1 LLSAPPPSSLSEEKA
16 GIDASIDMMMT
27 IADMGAKALSE
38 LGQCLDRI
46 DEQQVTDL
54 VELLATSKRICI
66 YGCGREGLMM
76 RALCMRLYHLG
87 MDVHMVFDMTTPP
100 VGPGDLLLVS
110 SGPGYTSTVLTLAGE
125 ARKTGAKIACITA
138 EPSSEV
144 TRVSDFSFVIPAQTM
159 ARDER
164 AATSFLPMG
173 SLFEGAQFLFFE
185 ILVMKLRERLG
196 ETAESMRA
204 RHTNLE

>member
-1 LLSAPPPSSLSEEKA
+1 
-16 GIDASIDMMMT
+16 MMTT
-27 IADMGAKALSE
+27 IADMSARALSE
-38 LGQCLDRI
+38 LGHCLERI
-46 DEQQVTDL
+46 DEAAASDL
-54 VELLATSKRICI
+54 VELLVTSRRICI

-76 RALCMRLYHLG
+76 RALSMRMYHLG

-110 SGPGYTSTVLTLAGE
+110 SGPGYTSTVLTLCAE
-125 ARKTGAKIACITA
+125 ARRAGARTACITA
-138 EPSSEV
+138 EPGSKV
-144 TRVSDFSFVIPAQTM
+144 TELSDFAFVIPAQTM
-159 ARDER
+159 ARDAR
-164 AATSFLPMG
+164 APTSFLPMG

-185 ILVMKLRERLG
+185 ILVMKLRDRLG

>member
-1 LLSAPPPSSLSEEKA
+1 
-16 GIDASIDMMMT
+16 MMTTT

-38 LGQCLDRI
+38 LGQCLNAI
-46 DEQQVTDL
+46 DERQVTAL

-76 RALCMRLYHLG
+76 RALCMRMFHLG

-100 VGPGDLLLVS
+100 VGAGDLLLVS

-125 ARKTGAKIACITA
+125 ARKAGAKVACVTA
-138 EPSSEV
+138 EPGSEV
-144 TRVSDFSFVIPAQTM
+144 TQLSDFAFVIPAQTM
-159 ARDER
+159 ARDESQP
-164 AATSFLPMG
+164 TSFLPMG

-185 ILVMKLRERLG
+185 ILIMKLRDRIG
-196 ETAESMRA
+196 ETPESMRA

>member
-1 LLSAPPPSSLSEEKA
+1 
-16 GIDASIDMMMT
+16 MTTT
-27 IADMGAKALSE
+27 IADMGARALSE
-38 LGQCLDRI
+38 LGQCLAAI
-46 DEQQVTDL
+46 DERQVSDL
-54 VELLATSKRICI
+54 VELLASAKRICI

-76 RALCMRLYHLG
+76 RALAMRMYHLG

-110 SGPGYTSTVLTLAGE
+110 SGPGYTSTVLTMAGE
-125 ARKTGAKIACITA
+125 ARKAGARTACITA
-138 EPSSEV
+138 EPDSEV
-144 TRVSDFSFVIPAQTM
+144 TKLSDFPFVIPAQTM
-159 ARDER
+159 ARDES
-164 AATSFLPMG
+164 APSSFLPMG

-185 ILVMKLRERLG
+185 ILVMKLRDRLG

>member
-1 LLSAPPPSSLSEEKA
+1 
-16 GIDASIDMMMT
+16 MTT
-27 IADMGAKALSE
+27 IADMGAKALFE

-46 DEQQVTDL
+46 DETEVTAL
-54 VELLATSKRICI
+54 VELVATSKRVCI

-76 RALCMRLYHLG
+76 RALCMRMYHLG

-125 ARKTGAKIACITA
+125 AHKAGAKIACITA
-138 EPSSEV
+138 ERGSKV
-144 TRVSDFSFVIPAQTM
+144 TELSDFTFVIPAQTM
-159 ARDER
+159 ARDES
-164 AATSFLPMG
+164 APSSFLPMG

-185 ILVMKLRERLG
+185 ILVMKLRERIG

>member
-1 LLSAPPPSSLSEEKA
+1 
-16 GIDASIDMMMT
+16 MTT
-27 IADMGAKALSE
+27 IADMGARALSE

-46 DEQQVTDL
+46 DEQQVVGL

-76 RALCMRLYHLG
+76 RALAMRMYHLG
-87 MDVHMVFDMTTPP
+87 LDVHMVFDMTTPP

-110 SGPGYTSTVLTLAGE
+110 SGPGYTSTVLTLAAE
-125 ARKTGAKIACITA
+125 ARRAGAKVACITA
-138 EPSSEV
+138 EPGSKV
-144 TRVSDFSFVIPAQTM
+144 TELSNLTFVIPAQTM
-159 ARDER
+159 ARDES
-164 AATSFLPMG
+164 APSSFLPMG

-185 ILVMKLRERLG
+185 ILVMKLRDRLG
-196 ETAESMRA
+196 ETAESMRG

>member
-1 LLSAPPPSSLSEEKA
+1 VALTGRE
-16 GIDASIDMMMT
+16 IIMNT
-27 IADMGAKALSE
+27 IATMGARALAE

-46 DEQQVTDL
+46 DENQVADL

-66 YGCGREGLMM
+66 YGCGREGLML
-76 RALCMRLYHLG
+76 RALCMRMYHLG

-100 VGPGDLLLVS
+100 VGRSDLLLVS
-110 SGPGYTSTVLTLAGE
+110 SGPGHTATVLTLLGE
-125 ARKTGAKIACITA
+125 ARRAGAKTACITA
-138 EPSSEV
+138 EPGSRV
-144 TRVSDFSFVIPAQTM
+144 TELSDLTLVIPAQTM
-159 ARDER
+159 ARDES
-164 AATSFLPMG
+164 APTSFLPMG

-185 ILVMKLRERLG
+185 ILVMKLRDRLA

>member
-1 LLSAPPPSSLSEEKA
+1 LLSAPLPSSLAINK
-16 GIDASIDMMMT
+16 DNPDWTLMMT
-27 IADMGAKALSE
+27 TIAAMSAKALSE

-46 DEQQVTDL
+46 GEREVTDL
-54 VELLATSKRICI
+54 IELLATSKRICI

-76 RALCMRLYHLG
+76 RALAMRMYHLG

-110 SGPGYTSTVLTLAGE
+110 SGPGYTSTVLTMAGE
-125 ARKTGAKIACITA
+125 ARKAGAKTACITA
-138 EPSSEV
+138 EPGSEV
-144 TRVSDFSFVIPAQTM
+144 TKLSDFSFIIPAQTM
-159 ARDER
+159 ARDEN
-164 AATSFLPMG
+164 APTSFLPMG

-185 ILVMKLRERLG
+185 ILVMKLRDRLG